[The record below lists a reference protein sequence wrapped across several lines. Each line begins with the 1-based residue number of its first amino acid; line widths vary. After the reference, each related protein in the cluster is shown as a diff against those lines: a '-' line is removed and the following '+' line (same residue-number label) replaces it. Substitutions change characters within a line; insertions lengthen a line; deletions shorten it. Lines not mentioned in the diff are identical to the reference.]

1 MVYIYRNPK
10 DALVSYFHF
19 YNTRSFAPKVPKF
32 EDFFQIFKDDKLP
45 FGNYFDHIN
54 GRKIIPSLKS
64 LHYLPHSCGPVNS
77 LCRILQAA

>member
-1 MVYIYRNPK
+1 MVYVYRNPK

-54 GRKIIPSLKS
+54 GRENRDYFLELSS
-64 LHYLPHSCGPVNS
+64 SVVQASNYPVLDNTKD
-77 LCRILQAA
+77 